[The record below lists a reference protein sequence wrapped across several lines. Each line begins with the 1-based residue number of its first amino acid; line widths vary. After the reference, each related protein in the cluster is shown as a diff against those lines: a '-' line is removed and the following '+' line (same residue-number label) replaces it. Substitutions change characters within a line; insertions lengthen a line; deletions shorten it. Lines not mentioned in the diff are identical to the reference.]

1 MGTLLVNNTLVKILM
16 KRSIIWLLFISL
28 ILVACG
34 GDDEA
39 DHDTRDFT
47 VDSNAVLTL
56 NFDDPADFETGTFE
70 GDSSLAIEDGQYVI
84 RTNNPNGA
92 SYLWG
97 KNDTTP
103 LKNVVIEVQATS
115 SGGEKDNW
123 FGVMCRVDDSDS
135 GYAFLISADGFWAVA
150 KADRQRGLDF
160 LETWKE
166 STAIEKG
173 NKSNTIQV
181 YCVEDYLAL
190 YVNGEFVAD
199 RTDKSFDRVGGIGLL
214 AGGAEDQQ
222 VEVRFDTLT
231 VKSASFE
238 NRPNTATPSPAPTD
252 TPTAT
257 STATAT
263 PEVSPTE
270 GLVPV
275 TVPPLQPLGPAA
287 TTPAP

>member
-1 MGTLLVNNTLVKILM
+1 MGSLLVNNTLVKILM
-16 KRSIIWLLFISL
+16 KRSIIWLLFVSL
-28 ILVACG
+28 ILTACG

-39 DHDTRDFT
+39 EHDTHDFT

-56 NFDDPADFETGTFE
+56 NFDDPTDFEIGTFD

-135 GYAFLISADGFWAVA
+135 GYAFLISADGFWAIA
-150 KADRQRGLDF
+150 KADSQRGLDF

-181 YCVEDYLAL
+181 YCVDDYLAL

-199 RTDKSFDRVGGIGLL
+199 RTDKSFDRVGGVGLL
-214 AGGAEDQQ
+214 AGGGEDQQ

-238 NRPNTATPSPAPTD
+238 NKPNTATPSPAPSD
-252 TPTAT
+252 TPTVT

-287 TTPAP
+287 TTPTP

>member
-1 MGTLLVNNTLVKILM
+1 M
-16 KRSIIWLLFISL
+16 KRSIISLLFLLFVSL

-47 VDSNAVLTL
+47 IDSNAALTL
-56 NFDDPADFETGTFE
+56 NFDDPAEFETGTFE
-70 GDSSLAIEDGQYVI
+70 GDSSLAIENGQYVI

-97 KNDTTP
+97 KNNTTS

-123 FGVMCRVDDSDS
+123 FGVMCRVDESDS
-135 GYAFLISADGFWAVA
+135 GYAFLISADGFWALA
-150 KADRQRGLDF
+150 KADSQRGLDF
-160 LETWKE
+160 LETWQE
-166 STAIEKG
+166 SKAIEKG
-173 NKSNTIQV
+173 NKSNTIQA
-181 YCVEDYLAL
+181 YCVDNYLAL

-199 RTDKSFDRVGGIGLL
+199 HTDKSFDRVGGVGLL

-222 VEVRFDTLT
+222 VEVRFDSLT

-238 NRPNTATPSPAPTD
+238 NKPNTATPSPAPT
-252 TPTAT
+252 

-263 PEVSPTE
+263 PEASPTE

-275 TVPPLQPLGPAA
+275 TLEPIGPVA
-287 TTPAP
+287 TSSQ